1 MVLREVFEPSTMV
14 DFDGCAVRL
23 IDQVFCDVR
32 KVLRVNEHLV
42 KVVVLIVYSI
52 D

>member
-14 DFDGCAVRL
+14 DLDGCPVRL

-32 KVLRVNEHLV
+32 KVLRVHEHLV